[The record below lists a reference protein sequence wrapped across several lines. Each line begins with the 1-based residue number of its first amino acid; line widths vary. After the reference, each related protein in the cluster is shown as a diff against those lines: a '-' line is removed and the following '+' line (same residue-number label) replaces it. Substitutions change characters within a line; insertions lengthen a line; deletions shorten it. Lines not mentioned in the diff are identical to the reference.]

1 MSEFPDLT
9 RRQVLTGAAA
19 LGSALLPG
27 CGNSSPISAA
37 QAADGGATQGEFHTD
52 VVIVGAGLAGLSAAR
67 KLLAA
72 GHDVLVVEARD
83 RVGGRSLN
91 HAVTASGAT
100 PGTVV
105 EVGGQWVG
113 PTQDRVLA
121 LIDELGLST
130 FKTYNDGKLVDF
142 RDARRSEYSGRIPP
156 GALVGAAEAQIAI
169 IRLNGMAADVPLDAP
184 WTAPKAVEWDS
195 QTFQTWIDAN
205 LLSTNGKALLQLAI
219 ESVFSAQPR
228 DLSLLHVLFYIH
240 SAGSLDNLINT
251 EGGAQD
257 SRIAGGSQRIAL
269 AMAAELGHR
278 VLLQAP
284 VERIEHDDAAVVVR
298 SANFSVRAQR
308 TIVAIPPT
316 LAGRIR
322 YAPALDGLRDQLTQR
337 VPMGTVIKVQC
348 VYPTPFWRE
357 AGLNG
362 QATSDTGPVKLTFDN
377 SPPDGSVGVMMGFIE
392 GEDGRKA
399 LRQTAD
405 QRRQGTIDSFVRY
418 YGEAARNP
426 LEYIEQSWA
435 AEEWTRG
442 CYAGYFPPGVWLDYG
457 EALRAPIGR
466 LHWAGTET
474 AEIWNGYFDGA
485 VRSGE
490 RAADEVAAWL

>member
-9 RRQVLTGAAA
+9 RRQVLSGAAA
-19 LGSALLPG
+19 LGTALLPG
-27 CGNSSPISAA
+27 CGSSSPIGTAHAA
-37 QAADGGATQGEFHTD
+37 QPAAPHGDFTTQ
-52 VVIVGAGLAGLSAAR
+52 VVVVGAGFAGLAAAR
-67 KLLAA
+67 ALVAS
-72 GHDVLVVEARD
+72 GHEVLVVEARD
-83 RVGGRSLN
+83 RVGGRTLN
-91 HAVTASGAT
+91 HAVTAGNAT
-100 PGTVV
+100 PGTIV

-121 LIDELGLST
+121 LIDELGLAT

-156 GALVGAAEAQIAI
+156 GALIGAAEAQVAI

-184 WTAPKAVEWDS
+184 WMAPKAVEWDS

-205 LLSTNGKALLQLAI
+205 VISGNGKALLQLAI

-251 EGGAQD
+251 ADGAQD
-257 SRIAGGSQRIAL
+257 SRIVGGTQRIAL
-269 AMAAELGHR
+269 AMAAALGER

-284 VERIEHDDAAVVVR
+284 VERIEHGDDGVVVR
-298 SANFSVRAQR
+298 GAQFSVRAQR
-308 TIVAIPPT
+308 AIVAIPPT

-337 VPMGTVIKVQC
+337 MPMGTVIKVQC

-377 SPPDGSVGVMMGFIE
+377 SPPDASVGVLMGFIE

-399 LRQTAD
+399 LRQTRDA
-405 QRRQGTIDSFVRY
+405 RMQGTIESFVRY
-418 YGEAARNP
+418 FGEAARQP
-426 LEYIEQSWA
+426 LDYIEQSWA

-457 EALRAPIGR
+457 PALRAPIGR

-474 AEIWNGYFDGA
+474 ATVWNGYLDGA

-490 RAADEVAAWL
+490 HAAQEVAAAL